1 MRIITAVVLLAFS
14 AVPAFS
20 GQAEAQSCAAGL
32 DANGQTIFNSALPQV
47 TPSADLRAVVTAT
60 TKALVKSGQVSM
72 SDARPAA
79 MAAGECLKL
88 AMQ

>member
-1 MRIITAVVLLAFS
+1 MRFTAAIILLSLTAAPVLA
-14 AVPAFS
+14 
-20 GQAEAQSCAAGL
+20 GQSEAQSCAAGL
-32 DANGQTIFNSALPQV
+32 DANGQLIFNAVLPQV
-47 TPSADLRAVVTAT
+47 TPSVDLKGAVTAA
-60 TKALVKSGQVSM
+60 TKSLVSAGQITR